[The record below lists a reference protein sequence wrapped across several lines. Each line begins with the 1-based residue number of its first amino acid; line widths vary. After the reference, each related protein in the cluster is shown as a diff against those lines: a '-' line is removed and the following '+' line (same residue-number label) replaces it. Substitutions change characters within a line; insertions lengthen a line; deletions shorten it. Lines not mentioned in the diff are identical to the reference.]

1 MSYKIYR
8 RIHPVGQGQCISE
21 SHSEGGNLHA
31 KICFDCGAGNN
42 ANKKELDRITQVEIS
57 GGG

>member
-8 RIHPVGQGQCISE
+8 RIHPIGQGQCISE
-21 SHSEGGNLHA
+21 SHSEDKNLFA
-31 KICFDCGAGNN
+31 KVYFDCGAWRN
-42 ANKKELDRITQVEIS
+42 ANKNELDRITQAEFS